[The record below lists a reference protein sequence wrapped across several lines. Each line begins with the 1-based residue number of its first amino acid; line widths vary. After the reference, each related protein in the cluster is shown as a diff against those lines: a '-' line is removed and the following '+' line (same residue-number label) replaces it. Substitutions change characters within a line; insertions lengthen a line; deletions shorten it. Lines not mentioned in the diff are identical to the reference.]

1 MLFEFMQDITQRKDM
16 EEQQRRAEKLQ
27 AAATSAAVVKR
38 DFLAFIG
45 HECRNPLNAL
55 FNVTDFSWMTLGISH
70 SLFIYYFV
78 CYSYNLI
85 Y

>member
-1 MLFEFMQDITQRKDM
+1 M

-27 AAATSAAVVKR
+27 AAATTAAQVKR

-55 FNVTDFSWMTLGISH
+55 FNVTDFLHDTGY
-70 SLFIYYFV
+70 SLDIHIVFPILSQLFMLL
-78 CYSYNLI
+78 YSLQSLD
-85 Y
+85 

>member
-1 MLFEFMQDITQRKDM
+1 M

-27 AAATSAAVVKR
+27 AAATTAAQVKR

-55 FNVTDFSWMTLGISH
+55 FNVTDFLHDTGYSLILFPTFYKILTLVLG
-70 SLFIYYFV
+70 
-78 CYSYNLI
+78 
-85 Y
+85 

>member
-55 FNVTDFSWMTLGISH
+55 FNVTDFLDDTGYFSF
-70 SLFIYYFV
+70 FIYLLF
-78 CYSYNLI
+78 CLLFL
-85 Y
+85 